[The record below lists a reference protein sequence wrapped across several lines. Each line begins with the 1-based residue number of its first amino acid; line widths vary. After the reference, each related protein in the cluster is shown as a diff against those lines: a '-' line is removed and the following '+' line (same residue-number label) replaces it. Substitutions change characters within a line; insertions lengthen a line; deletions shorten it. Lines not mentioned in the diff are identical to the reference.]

1 MAKDVLLT
9 LERERRAAQERQ
21 VSADIEVVVEGYQRR
36 IREPE
41 LKRIERD
48 RQALRERLFAAG

>member
-1 MAKDVLLT
+1 MAKDVLRT
-9 LERERRAAQERQ
+9 IERERQAAQQRQ
-21 VSADIEVVVEGYQRR
+21 APADIEVVVEGYQRR

-41 LKRIERD
+41 LKRIERE